1 MVELA
6 QHHLFQAHKSF
17 MQVAV
22 EAVHIHTQ
30 VD

>member
-17 MQVAV
+17 MQVVV
-22 EAVHIHTQ
+22 EAVRTHIQ